1 VKAAVFAARC
11 GAIAAYLFAA
21 ITLTTSLIGSLSL
34 QLPFVLPPAGFL
46 DAALF
51 AALGLGIWRFSR
63 ICAGLALALYVFE
76 EAVSF
81 GAYWPYSTILV
92 VINVL
97 LYLNGIR
104 GAVAYHRFE
113 RMPISAEKPSSNAG

>member
-1 VKAAVFAARC
+1 MSE
-11 GAIAAYLFAA
+11 
-21 ITLTTSLIGSLSL
+21 TSWPTDWADGSLSL
-34 QLPFVLPPAGFL
+34 QLPFVLQPGGFL

-51 AALGLGIWRFSR
+51 AALGWGIWRFSR

-81 GAYWPYSTILV
+81 GAYWPYSTSLV